1 MSAVSTTD
9 NITRSADVPHVDWA
23 AIIAGAI
30 LASAIGFILMTFGS
44 GLGLSLVD
52 LDGRDLASPV
62 MIAAL
67 VGLWTAWVVV
77 SSFMAG
83 SYLAGRLRRRS
94 FDANAH
100 EVDVRDGSHGL
111 TVWALGV
118 LLGGYLAAMGV
129 ANVTGAVA
137 SSAQS
142 AVSAGASAISESD
155 ADPMALVTDQ
165 LMRSTGADSQGSGNT
180 DEIRSEASRLIT
192 SSIASGE
199 FLPEDQ
205 AYLATLVERVTGANA
220 EDAKARV
227 TTAIDKA
234 EELAAKAIAAAESAR
249 KTGILL
255 TFLLAAVLIVS
266 AAASWWAATIGGKH
280 RDEGIDFSH
289 LTRWK

>member
-9 NITRSADVPHVDWA
+9 ITRSADVPHVDWA

-52 LDGRDLASPV
+52 LDGRDVASPV
-62 MIAAL
+62 MIAAM

-94 FDANAH
+94 HDATAH

-137 SSAQS
+137 SGAQS
-142 AVSAGASAISESD
+142 ALSASAGAISESD
-155 ADPMALVTDQ
+155 TDPLALVTDQ
-165 LMRSTGADSQGSGNT
+165 LMRSTGADSQPTGNT
-180 DEIRSEASRLIT
+180 DDIRSEASRLIA

-199 FLPEDQ
+199 FLPEDK
-205 AYLATLVERVTGANA
+205 AYLATLVQRASGATA
-220 EDAKARV
+220 EEAEARV

-234 EELAAKAIAAAESAR
+234 KELATKATAVAESAR
-249 KTGILL
+249 KSGILF

>member
-9 NITRSADVPHVDWA
+9 NTTRNADVPHVDWA

-44 GLGLSLVD
+44 GLGLSLID
-52 LDGRDLASPV
+52 LDGRDGVSPV
-62 MIAAL
+62 MIAAM

-94 FDANAH
+94 YDATAH

-118 LLGGYLAAMGV
+118 LLGGYLAATGV

-137 SSAQS
+137 SGAGSAL
-142 AVSAGASAISESD
+142 SAGASAVSD
-155 ADPMALVTDQ
+155 SDPLALVTDQ
-165 LMRSTGADSQGSGNT
+165 LMRSSGADSQSAGNT
-180 DEIRSEASRLIT
+180 DDVRSEASRLIT

-205 AYLATLVERVTGANA
+205 AYLATLVQRVSGATA
-220 EDAKARV
+220 EEAEARV

-234 EELAAKAIAAAESAR
+234 EELAAQATAVAEKAR
-249 KTGILL
+249 KSGILL

>member
-1 MSAVSTTD
+1 MSTVSTTE

-52 LDGRDLASPV
+52 IDGRDGASPV
-62 MIAAL
+62 LIAAL

-94 FDANAH
+94 YDATAH
-100 EVDVRDGSHGL
+100 EVGVRDGSHGL

-137 SSAQS
+137 SGAQS
-142 AVSAGASAISESD
+142 AVSAGASAVSD
-155 ADPMALVTDQ
+155 TDPMALVTDQ
-165 LMRSTGADSQGSGNT
+165 LMRSAVADLQPAENM
-180 DEIRSEASRLIT
+180 DQVRSEATRLIA
-192 SSIASGE
+192 SSITSGE
-199 FLPEDQ
+199 FAREDR
-205 AYLATLVERVTGANA
+205 AYLATLVQRATGASA
-220 EDAKARV
+220 EEAEARV
-227 TTAIDKA
+227 NNAIAKA
-234 EELAAKAIAAAESAR
+234 EELATQATAVAESAR
-249 KTGILL
+249 KTSILVA
-255 TFLLAAVLIVS
+255 FLLAAVLIVS

>member
-1 MSAVSTTD
+1 MSTVSTTE

-52 LDGRDLASPV
+52 IDGRDGASPV
-62 MIAAL
+62 LIAAL

-94 FDANAH
+94 YDATAH

-137 SSAQS
+137 SGAQS
-142 AVSAGASAISESD
+142 AVSAGASAVSD
-155 ADPMALVTDQ
+155 TDPMALVTDQ
-165 LMRSTGADSQGSGNT
+165 LMRSAVADLQPAGNM
-180 DEIRSEASRLIT
+180 DDVRSEASRLIA

-205 AYLATLVERVTGANA
+205 AYLASLVQRVTGANA
-220 EDAKARV
+220 EDAQARV
-227 TTAIDKA
+227 TNAIDKV
-234 EELAAKAIAAAESAR
+234 EELATQATAVAESAR
-249 KTGILL
+249 KTSILIA
-255 TFLLAAVLIVS
+255 FLLAAILIVS

>member
-1 MSAVSTTD
+1 MSSVSTTD
-9 NITRSADVPHVDWA
+9 NITRQADVPHVDWA

-52 LDGRDLASPV
+52 FDDREGVSPV
-62 MIAAL
+62 LVAAM

-94 FDANAH
+94 FDATPH
-100 EVDVRDGSHGL
+100 EVDVRDGSHGI

-118 LLGGYLAAMGV
+118 LLGGYLAATGI

-137 SSAQS
+137 SGAQS
-142 AVSAGASAISESD
+142 ALSAGASAVSESD
-155 ADPMALVTDQ
+155 ADPLALVTDQ
-165 LMRSTGADSQGSGNT
+165 LMRSTATDSQSASGT
-180 DEIRSEASRLIT
+180 DDIRSEVSRLIT
-192 SSIASGE
+192 SSIAAGE

-205 AYLATLVERVTGANA
+205 AYLATLVQRVTGVTA
-220 EDAKARV
+220 EEAEARV
-227 TTAIDKA
+227 ATAVDKA
-234 EELAAKAIAAAESAR
+234 EAMAEKAAAVAESAR
-249 KTGILL
+249 KSGILI
-255 TFLLAAVLIVS
+255 TFLLAAVLLVS

-280 RDEGIDFSH
+280 RDEGTDFSH

>member
-1 MSAVSTTD
+1 MSTVSTTE

-52 LDGRDLASPV
+52 IDGRDGASPV
-62 MIAAL
+62 LIAAL

-94 FDANAH
+94 YDATAH

-137 SSAQS
+137 SGAQS
-142 AVSAGASAISESD
+142 AVSAGASAVSD
-155 ADPMALVTDQ
+155 TDPMALVTDQ
-165 LMRSTGADSQGSGNT
+165 LMRSSGADSQPAGNM
-180 DEIRSEASRLIT
+180 DDVRSEASRLIA

-205 AYLATLVERVTGANA
+205 AYLASLVQRVTGANA
-220 EDAKARV
+220 EDAQARV
-227 TTAIDKA
+227 TNAIDKV
-234 EELAAKAIAAAESAR
+234 EELATQATAVAESAR
-249 KTGILL
+249 KTSILIA
-255 TFLLAAVLIVS
+255 FLLAAILIVS

>member
-52 LDGRDLASPV
+52 LDGRDGVSPV
-62 MIAAL
+62 MIAAM

-94 FDANAH
+94 YDATAH
-100 EVDVRDGSHGL
+100 EVDIRDGSHGL

-137 SSAQS
+137 SGAGSAL
-142 AVSAGASAISESD
+142 SAGASAVSD
-155 ADPMALVTDQ
+155 SDPLALVTDQ
-165 LMRSTGADSQGSGNT
+165 LMRSSGADSQPPGNT
-180 DEIRSEASRLIT
+180 DDVRSEASRLIT

-205 AYLATLVERVTGANA
+205 AYLATLVQRVSGVTA
-220 EDAKARV
+220 EEAEARV
-227 TTAIDKA
+227 TTAINKA
-234 EELAAKAIAAAESAR
+234 EELTSQATAVAETAR
-249 KTGILL
+249 KSGILL
-255 TFLLAAVLIVS
+255 TFLLAAVLLVS